1 MKRNLKTMVL
11 LVVCLWMGFLLGCGG
26 KKEAEKTVEKTTELA
41 NTVREPLQEAPK
53 VNVEADPD
61 QKNAPKTPA
70 VDPEK
75 ADAVVSVS
83 ETGPEAPAD
92 PSGTTPTTTGTGKAP
107 VLTSTEEAA
116 KKAAEIAQGKKPT
129 EGGPDKPPLPPK
141 PAEPEVIKD
150 EMYVKTEEALNLAN
164 TLLDK
169 DPIIDIAVEAQA
181 LQKRYDERTR
191 GLPPHEKET
200 TNHRFWVIENS
211 KKRIVET
218 KKVAR
223 EHQKRLKELLSMKN
237 AEMANQQSE
246 MEKITTEL
254 EKMERT
260 IRDNLAIAVKELEL
274 AKKEVG

>member
-1 MKRNLKTMVL
+1 MKRNLRTMVL

-41 NTVREPLQEAPK
+41 NTVKEPLDKAPE
-53 VNVEADPD
+53 VSIASDPQISPASAPVE
-61 QKNAPKTPA
+61 
-70 VDPEK
+70 PEK
-75 ADAVVSVS
+75 VASLTTIS
-83 ETGPEAPAD
+83 EKGPGD
-92 PSGTTPTTTGTGKAP
+92 TPEPETA
-107 VLTSTEEAA
+107 S
-116 KKAAEIAQGKKPT
+116 KAADVAQEKKPPVS
-129 EGGPDKPPLPPK
+129 GPDKPLPTPK

-150 EMYVKTEEALNLAN
+150 EMYVKTEEALNHAN

-200 TNHRFWVIENS
+200 TNHRFWVIENA

-223 EHQKRLKELLSMKN
+223 EHQKRLKEILSMKSE
-237 AEMANQQSE
+237 EMASQQSE

-274 AKKEVG
+274 AKKEVR